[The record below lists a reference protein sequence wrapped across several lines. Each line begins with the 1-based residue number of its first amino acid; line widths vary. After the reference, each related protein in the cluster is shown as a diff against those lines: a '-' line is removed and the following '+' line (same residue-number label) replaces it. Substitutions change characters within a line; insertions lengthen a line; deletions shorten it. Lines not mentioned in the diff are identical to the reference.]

1 MQSHSTTLA
10 LNVLLIEE
18 DDGRWSAQCLEHD
31 IVAQAN
37 KFSELSY
44 EVEKVLVA
52 YLTLSAANGEEPFAG
67 LPRAPQEFWDM
78 YDRSETEVR
87 VREPK
92 VPITAPTQT
101 PTPVPNFRVAQT
113 LASLAP

>member
-10 LNVLLIEE
+10 INVLLIEE

-44 EVEKVLVA
+44 ELEKVLAA
-52 YLTLSAANGEEPFAG
+52 YLTLNAANGEEPFAG
-67 LPRAPQEFWDM
+67 VPRAPQEFWEM
-78 YDRSETEVR
+78 YDSSGTEVR
-87 VREPK
+87 ISEPK
-92 VPITAPTQT
+92 VPITAPAQT
-101 PTPVPNFRVAQT
+101 PTPVPYFRVAQ
-113 LASLAP
+113 AMPA